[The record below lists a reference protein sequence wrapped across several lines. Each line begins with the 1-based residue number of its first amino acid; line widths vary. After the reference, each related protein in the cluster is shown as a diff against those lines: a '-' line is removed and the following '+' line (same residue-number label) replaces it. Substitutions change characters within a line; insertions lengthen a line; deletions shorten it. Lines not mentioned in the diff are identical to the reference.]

1 MSFAPEPETGTRSY
15 RANHG
20 HRLIGD
26 GRTVAV
32 VATNGTIIWLC
43 WPHFDSPSVFGAR
56 PDGQRGGF
64 FRITAIPHAPAKQLY
79 VSGTGILIARYLSHG
94 GIGEVQDFMPVEGPQ
109 AVIRRARCVGGTTR
123 FRVEC
128 EPRFNGGR
136 DKHATTITAEGA
148 SFRAPSLTLTLRTS
162 VSLEPTPKGVVAEF
176 ELRAGKTASFVLRER
191 GESDHRL
198 TEAAVQ
204 VLFDK
209 TVAYWQEQAM
219 GTPRPAQAVHQPGPD
234 RLRIS
239 QSVPLQHPAPRM
251 HPPA

>member
-1 MSFAPEPETGTRSY
+1 MSFAPEPETCTTSY

-26 GRTVAV
+26 GRTTAV
-32 VATNGTIIWLC
+32 IAANGTIAWLC

-94 GIGEVQDFMPVEGPQ
+94 GIGEVQDFMPAEGPQ
-109 AVIRRARCVGGTTR
+109 AVIRRARCVCGTTR

-128 EPRFNGGR
+128 EPRFNSGR
-136 DKHATTITAEGA
+136 DKHATAITAQGA
-148 SFRAPSLTLTLRTS
+148 TFRSPSLTLTLRTS
-162 VSLEPTPKGVVAEF
+162 VPLEPTPRGVLAEF
-176 ELRAGKTASFVLRER
+176 ELHAGKTASFVLTER
-191 GESDHRL
+191 RESDRL

-204 VLFDK
+204 ILFDK
-209 TVAYWQEQAM
+209 TVAYWQEQAV

-234 RLRIS
+234 RLRAS
-239 QSVPLQHPAPRM
+239 QTVPLHHPAPWMR
-251 HPPA
+251 PPA